1 VRREGSGGLV
11 VATALGDR
19 SFALEFA
26 GAMKDEFHGSF
37 CFFGGG
43 GGVRVFPVRAGAI
56 LTGRKAPAAKETN
69 AARISGDFFRTNR
82 DATGAA
88 AQGAAQEFCKSENPQ
103 LEKERIYM
111 LKTLTK
117 HKMARGWH
125 GPAAAILGIM
135 LSPCLVWAQDNNV
148 QPTQPSS
155 AQGKAAKA
163 KTATDDVSAV
173 DTTDVPPV
181 VSSAADSTNANADQ
195 SGSGSPQTA
204 SASSPLQ
211 NSSSQASAQQT
222 ATQNPPQDHVLEGN
236 FFQRLAQFYR
246 QDWNG
251 TNPSTPLPPKRGL
264 PAPLDSPPFPSS
276 DWGYG
281 GSPDIGA
288 PDGNTYPLMSAL
300 KLDNSRIKVYGWV
313 ATSINFSTSANNN
326 FPVSYDIFPDKIE
339 LNQAVLYVERLPDTV
354 QTDHFDWGFHLTA
367 FEGID
372 YRFTTAKGYFS
383 QQLLASNKQYGFD
396 PVLEY
401 FDLYFPVKDGLDI
414 RVGRFLS
421 VPGIEAQLAP
431 NNFNMTHS
439 LLYTIDHFTDTGIYA
454 SLKLNPQWIIQAGVS
469 CSHDVACWTSDAT
482 PSAIFCL
489 NYSTA
494 SNNNN
499 FYGCA
504 NGINSG
510 KYAYNNLQDYDFTW
524 YHKFNSKWNM
534 ATETWYMYERDVPN
548 VAGNV
553 ANPVPIELGANGAF
567 CKPGVLRCTA
577 PEWAIVNYVNREINS
592 KFFVGFR
599 SDFLDDKKGQRTGFA
614 TKYTE
619 NTLYATKYI
628 GTTVMIRP
636 ELRFDHSWDLAA
648 YNNGKARN
656 QLFFGMDL
664 IYKF

>member
-1 VRREGSGGLV
+1 
-11 VATALGDR
+11 
-19 SFALEFA
+19 
-26 GAMKDEFHGSF
+26 
-37 CFFGGG
+37 
-43 GGVRVFPVRAGAI
+43 
-56 LTGRKAPAAKETN
+56 
-69 AARISGDFFRTNR
+69 
-82 DATGAA
+82 
-88 AQGAAQEFCKSENPQ
+88 
-103 LEKERIYM
+103 M

-117 HKMARGWH
+117 HKVASGWH
-125 GPAAAILGIM
+125 GPAAAVFCIM
-135 LSPCLVWAQDNNV
+135 LSPCLVWAQNSV
-148 QPTQPSS
+148 PQTQPSN
-155 AQGKAAKA
+155 AQSQDANA
-163 KTATDDVSAV
+163 KTAANNTSATDR
-173 DTTDVPPV
+173 TDVPPV
-181 VSSAADSTNANADQ
+181 VSSAADSTTTSADQ
-195 SGSGSPQTA
+195 NGSGSPQTA
-204 SASSPLQ
+204 SAASSQQ

-222 ATQNPPQDHVLEGN
+222 ATQNPAQDHVLEGN

-246 QDWNG
+246 QDWAG

-300 KLDNSRIKVYGWV
+300 NLENSRVKVYGWV

-339 LNQAVLYVERLPDTV
+339 LNQAVIYVERLPDTV

-439 LLYTIDHFTDTGIYA
+439 LLYTIDPFTDTGIYA
-454 SLKLNPQWIIQAGVS
+454 SLKLNPQWIIQAGIS

-494 SNNNN
+494 TNNNN

-553 ANPVPIELGANGAF
+553 LNPVPTELGANGAF
-567 CKPGVLRCTA
+567 CKAGVLRCTA
-577 PEWAIVNYVNREINS
+577 PEYAIVNYVNRYINP
-592 KFFVGFR
+592 KFFIGFR

-628 GTTVMIRP
+628 GSTVMIRP

-648 YNNGKARN
+648 YNGGKARN
-656 QLFFGMDL
+656 QLFFGLDL

>member
-1 VRREGSGGLV
+1 
-11 VATALGDR
+11 
-19 SFALEFA
+19 
-26 GAMKDEFHGSF
+26 
-37 CFFGGG
+37 
-43 GGVRVFPVRAGAI
+43 
-56 LTGRKAPAAKETN
+56 
-69 AARISGDFFRTNR
+69 
-82 DATGAA
+82 
-88 AQGAAQEFCKSENPQ
+88 
-103 LEKERIYM
+103 M

-135 LSPCLVWAQDNNV
+135 LSPCLVWAQGNNV

-155 AQGKAAKA
+155 AQGKTGKA

-204 SASSPLQ
+204 SASSPQQ

-222 ATQNPPQDHVLEGN
+222 ATQTPPQDHVLEGN

-339 LNQAVLYVERLPDTV
+339 LNQAVIYVERLPDTV

-439 LLYTIDHFTDTGIYA
+439 LLYTIDPFTDTGIYA
-454 SLKLNPQWIIQAGVS
+454 SLKLNPQWIIQAGIS

-489 NYSTA
+489 DYSTA

-534 ATETWYMYERDVPN
+534 ATETWYMYERHVPN

>member
-1 VRREGSGGLV
+1 V
-11 VATALGDR
+11 
-19 SFALEFA
+19 
-26 GAMKDEFHGSF
+26 
-37 CFFGGG
+37 
-43 GGVRVFPVRAGAI
+43 
-56 LTGRKAPAAKETN
+56 
-69 AARISGDFFRTNR
+69 
-82 DATGAA
+82 
-88 AQGAAQEFCKSENPQ
+88 
-103 LEKERIYM
+103 
-111 LKTLTK
+111 LKTLMK
-117 HKMARGWH
+117 HKMACGWH
-125 GPAAAILGIM
+125 GPAAAVLCIM
-135 LSPCLVWAQDNNV
+135 LSPCLAWAQHSVQQTQPGNIAQGSDNN
-148 QPTQPSS
+148 
-155 AQGKAAKA
+155 A
-163 KTATDDVSAV
+163 KTAADNTSAA
-173 DTTDVPPV
+173 DTTDAPPALP
-181 VSSAADSTNANADQ
+181 SAADSANANVDQ
-195 SGSGSPQTA
+195 SGSGSSQTA
-204 SASSPLQ
+204 SAASPQQ
-211 NSSSQASAQQT
+211 NSSSQTSAQQT
-222 ATQNPPQDHVLEGN
+222 ATQKPPQDHVLEGN

-246 QDWNG
+246 QDWAG
-251 TNPSTPLPPKRGL
+251 TNPSTPLAVKRGL

-276 DWGYG
+276 DWIYG
-281 GSPDIGA
+281 GAPDIGA

-313 ATSINFSTSANNN
+313 ATSINFSTSAQNN

-339 LNQAVLYVERLPDTV
+339 LNQAVIYIERLPDTV
-354 QTDHFDWGFHLTA
+354 QNDHFDWGFHLTA

-401 FDLYFPVKDGLDI
+401 LDLYFPVKDGLNI
-414 RVGRFLS
+414 RIGRFLS

-431 NNFNMTHS
+431 NNYNMTHS
-439 LLYTIDHFTDTGIYA
+439 LLYTIDPFTDTGIYA
-454 SLKLNPQWIIQAGVS
+454 SLKLNSQWMIQAGIS
-469 CSHDVACWTSDAT
+469 CSHDVACWTTDAT

-494 SNNNN
+494 SNNDN

-524 YHKFNSKWNM
+524 YHKFNSKWHT

-553 ANPVPIELGANGAF
+553 PNPVPTELGANGAF
-567 CKPGVLRCTA
+567 CRAGVLRCTA
-577 PEWAIVNYVNREINS
+577 PEWAIVNYVNRYINP

>member
-1 VRREGSGGLV
+1 
-11 VATALGDR
+11 
-19 SFALEFA
+19 
-26 GAMKDEFHGSF
+26 
-37 CFFGGG
+37 
-43 GGVRVFPVRAGAI
+43 
-56 LTGRKAPAAKETN
+56 
-69 AARISGDFFRTNR
+69 
-82 DATGAA
+82 
-88 AQGAAQEFCKSENPQ
+88 
-103 LEKERIYM
+103 M

-117 HKMARGWH
+117 HKMASGWH
-125 GPAAAILGIM
+125 GPAAAVFCIM
-135 LSPCLVWAQDNNV
+135 LSPCLVWAQNSV
-148 QPTQPSS
+148 PQTQPSN
-155 AQGKAAKA
+155 AQSPATNA
-163 KTATDDVSAV
+163 KTATDNTSTA
-173 DTTDVPPV
+173 DTTDAPRALP
-181 VSSAADSTNANADQ
+181 SAADSADANVDQ
-195 SGSGSPQTA
+195 SGSGSSQTA
-204 SASSPLQ
+204 SAASPQQ
-211 NSSSQASAQQT
+211 NSSSQASAQQS
-222 ATQNPPQDHVLEGN
+222 AAQKPPQDHVLEGN
-236 FFQRLAQFYR
+236 FFQRLAQFYQ
-246 QDWNG
+246 QDWAG
-251 TNPSTPLPPKRGL
+251 TNPAGPTIKKRGL

-300 KLDNSRIKVYGWV
+300 KLENSRVKVYGWV
-313 ATSINFSTSANNN
+313 ATSINFSTSAQNN

-339 LNQAVLYVERLPDTV
+339 LNQAVIYVERLPDTV
-354 QTDHFDWGFHLTA
+354 QNDHFDWGFHLTA

-401 FDLYFPVKDGLDI
+401 IDLYFPVKDGLDI

-439 LLYTIDHFTDTGIYA
+439 LLYTIDPFTDTGIYA
-454 SLKLNPQWIIQAGVS
+454 SLKLNSQWIIQAGIS

-567 CKPGVLRCTA
+567 CKAGVLRCTA

-592 KFFVGFR
+592 KFFIGFR

-628 GTTVMIRP
+628 GSTVMIRP